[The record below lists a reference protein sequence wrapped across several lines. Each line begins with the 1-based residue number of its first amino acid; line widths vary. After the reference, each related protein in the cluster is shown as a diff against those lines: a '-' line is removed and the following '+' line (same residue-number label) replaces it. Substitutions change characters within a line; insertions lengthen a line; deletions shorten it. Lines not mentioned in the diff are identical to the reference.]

1 MKIEISSDRQRPIYV
16 MSNYLFFNQCA
27 QQALRQMAA
36 NEPVYQNQGFE
47 DEENIYVNDDM
58 NVDEGICDPDVL
70 DR

>member
-1 MKIEISSDRQRPIYV
+1 